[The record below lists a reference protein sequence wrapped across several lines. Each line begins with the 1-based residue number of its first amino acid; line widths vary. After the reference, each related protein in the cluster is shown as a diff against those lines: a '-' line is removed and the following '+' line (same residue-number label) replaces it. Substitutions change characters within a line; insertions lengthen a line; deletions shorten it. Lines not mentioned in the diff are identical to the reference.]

1 MPPKLGGNKH
11 SQSKTHCYII
21 SYPDIRRLIQVF
33 GAKRSVIVEGAG
45 AVLRFLHNNGQ
56 IL

>member
-1 MPPKLGGNKH
+1 MPPKLGGDKH

-45 AVLRFLHNNGQ
+45 ALLRFLHNNGQ